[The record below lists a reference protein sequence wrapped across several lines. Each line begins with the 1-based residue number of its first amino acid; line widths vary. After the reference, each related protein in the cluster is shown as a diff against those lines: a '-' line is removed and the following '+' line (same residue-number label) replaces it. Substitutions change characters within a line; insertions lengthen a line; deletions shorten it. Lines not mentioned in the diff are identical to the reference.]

1 MKRYFKLLLLTL
13 LLIIPTGCTNSDN
26 MEDITIYTSGYPIE
40 FVTNKLYKDY
50 SKVYNMYPRGIDI
63 TKYNLTKKQVNDYSN
78 SDLVIY
84 SGLVDDKDN
93 IVQMVNNNKK
103 LKIIDAT
110 SRIEYN
116 NEVNEV
122 WINPSNLLT
131 ISQNIRNGL
140 KEYITSK
147 VIKDKIETN
156 YNDLKMNIS
165 TIDADLKEMAENT
178 NDKTLVVAN
187 NDFNFLSKYG
197 LNIMSLDEKTNNDKN
212 TSDIKNLIKNGTV
225 KYIFMM
231 NNDEETETIKNIKQE
246 YPSVEIL
253 YIDSLNN
260 ISTKDKNEGKDY
272 ISIMNENIDKF
283 KQELY

>member
-1 MKRYFKLLLLTL
+1 MK
-13 LLIIPTGCTNSDN
+13 
-26 MEDITIYTSGYPIE
+26 IY
-40 FVTNKLYKDY
+40 
-50 SKVYNMYPRGIDI
+50 
-63 TKYNLTKKQVNDYSN
+63 
-78 SDLVIY
+78 
-84 SGLVDDKDN
+84 
-93 IVQMVNNNKK
+93 
-103 LKIIDAT
+103 
-110 SRIEYN
+110 
-116 NEVNEV
+116 
-122 WINPSNLLT
+122 
-131 ISQNIRNGL
+131 
-140 KEYITSK
+140 
-147 VIKDKIETN
+147 
-156 YNDLKMNIS
+156 

-197 LNIMSLDEKTNNDKN
+197 LNIMSLDKKTNNDKN

-231 NNDEETETIKNIKQE
+231 DNEEETDIIKSIKQE
-246 YPSVEIL
+246 YPNIEIL

>member
-1 MKRYFKLLLLTL
+1 MKKYFKLLLLTL
-13 LLIIPTGCTNSDN
+13 LLITPTGCTNSDN

-84 SGLVDDKDN
+84 SGLVDDNDN
-93 IVQMVNNNKK
+93 IVKMVNNNKK

-110 SRIEYN
+110 SRIDYN

-147 VIKDKIETN
+147 VIKDKIENN

-187 NDFNFLSKYG
+187 NNFNFLSKYG
-197 LNIMSLDEKTNNDKN
+197 LNIMSLDEKTNDDKN
-212 TSDIKNLIKNGTV
+212 ISDIKNLIKNGTV

-231 NNDEETETIKNIKQE
+231 DNEEETDIIKSIKQE
-246 YPSVEIL
+246 YPNIEIL

>member
-1 MKRYFKLLLLTL
+1 MKKYFKLLLLTL

-84 SGLVDDKDN
+84 SGLVDDNDN
-93 IVQMVNNNKK
+93 IVKMVNNNKK

-110 SRIEYN
+110 SRIDYN

-147 VIKDKIETN
+147 VIKDKIENN

-212 TSDIKNLIKNGTV
+212 ISDIKNLIKNGTV

-231 NNDEETETIKNIKQE
+231 DNEEETDIIKSIKQE
-246 YPSVEIL
+246 YPNIEIL

>member
-1 MKRYFKLLLLTL
+1 MKKYFKLLLLTL

-50 SKVYNMYPRGIDI
+50 SKIYNMYPRGIDI

-84 SGLVDDKDN
+84 SGLVDDNDN
-93 IVQMVNNNKK
+93 IVKMVNNNKK

-110 SRIEYN
+110 SRIDYN

-147 VIKDKIETN
+147 VIKDKIENN
-156 YNDLKMNIS
+156 Y
-165 TIDADLKEMAENT
+165 
-178 NDKTLVVAN
+178 

-212 TSDIKNLIKNGTV
+212 ISDIKNLIKNGTV

-231 NNDEETETIKNIKQE
+231 DNEEETDIIKSIKQE
-246 YPSVEIL
+246 YPNIEIL

>member
-1 MKRYFKLLLLTL
+1 MKKYFKLLLLTL

-84 SGLVDDKDN
+84 SGLVDDNDN
-93 IVQMVNNNKK
+93 IVKMVNNNKK

-110 SRIEYN
+110 SRIDYN

-147 VIKDKIETN
+147 VIKDKIENN

-212 TSDIKNLIKNGTV
+212 ISDIKNLIKNGTV

>member
-1 MKRYFKLLLLTL
+1 MKKYFKLLLLTL

-63 TKYNLTKKQVNDYSN
+63 TKYNLTNKQVNDYSN

-84 SGLVDDKDN
+84 SGLVDDNDN
-93 IVQMVNNNKK
+93 IVKMVNNNKK

-110 SRIEYN
+110 SRIDYN

-147 VIKDKIETN
+147 VIKDKIENN

-187 NDFNFLSKYG
+187 NNFNFLSKYG

-212 TSDIKNLIKNGTV
+212 ISDIKNLIKNGTV

-231 NNDEETETIKNIKQE
+231 DNEEETDIIKSIKQE
-246 YPSVEIL
+246 YPNIEIL

>member
-1 MKRYFKLLLLTL
+1 MKKYFKLLLLTL

-84 SGLVDDKDN
+84 SGLVDDNDN
-93 IVQMVNNNKK
+93 IVKMVNNNKK

-110 SRIEYN
+110 SRIDYN

-147 VIKDKIETN
+147 VIKDKIENN

-197 LNIMSLDEKTNNDKN
+197 LNIMSLDKKTNNDKN

-231 NNDEETETIKNIKQE
+231 DNEEETDIIKSIKQE
-246 YPSVEIL
+246 YPNIEIL

>member
-1 MKRYFKLLLLTL
+1 MKKYFKLLLLTL

-50 SKVYNMYPRGIDI
+50 SKIYNMYPRGIDI

-84 SGLVDDKDN
+84 SGLVDDNDN
-93 IVQMVNNNKK
+93 IVKMVNNNKK

-110 SRIEYN
+110 SRIDYN

-147 VIKDKIETN
+147 VIKDKIENN

-212 TSDIKNLIKNGTV
+212 ISDIKNLIKNGTV

-231 NNDEETETIKNIKQE
+231 DNEEETDIIKSIKQE
-246 YPSVEIL
+246 YPNIEIL

>member
-1 MKRYFKLLLLTL
+1 MKKYFKLLLLTL

-50 SKVYNMYPRGIDI
+50 SKIYNMYPRGIDI

-84 SGLVDDKDN
+84 SGLVDDNDN
-93 IVQMVNNNKK
+93 IVKMVNNNKK

-110 SRIEYN
+110 SRIDYN

-147 VIKDKIETN
+147 VIKDKIENN

-165 TIDADLKEMAENT
+165 TIYADLK
-178 NDKTLVVAN
+178 
-187 NDFNFLSKYG
+187 
-197 LNIMSLDEKTNNDKN
+197 
-212 TSDIKNLIKNGTV
+212 
-225 KYIFMM
+225 
-231 NNDEETETIKNIKQE
+231 
-246 YPSVEIL
+246 
-253 YIDSLNN
+253 
-260 ISTKDKNEGKDY
+260 
-272 ISIMNENIDKF
+272 
-283 KQELY
+283 

>member
-1 MKRYFKLLLLTL
+1 MKKYFKLLLLTL

-50 SKVYNMYPRGIDI
+50 SKIYNMYPRGIDI

-84 SGLVDDKDN
+84 SGLVDDNDN
-93 IVQMVNNNKK
+93 IVKMVNNNKK

-110 SRIEYN
+110 SRIDYN

-147 VIKDKIETN
+147 VIKDKIENN

-187 NDFNFLSKYG
+187 NNFNFLSKYG

-212 TSDIKNLIKNGTV
+212 ISDIKNLIKNGTV

-231 NNDEETETIKNIKQE
+231 DNEEETDIIKSIKQE
-246 YPSVEIL
+246 YPNIEIL

>member
-1 MKRYFKLLLLTL
+1 MKKYFKLLLLTL
-13 LLIIPTGCTNSDN
+13 LLIIPIGCTNSDN

-50 SKVYNMYPRGIDI
+50 SKIYNMYPRGIDI

-84 SGLVDDKDN
+84 SGLVDDNDN
-93 IVQMVNNNKK
+93 IVKMVNNNKK

-110 SRIEYN
+110 SRIDYN

-147 VIKDKIETN
+147 VIKDKIENN

-212 TSDIKNLIKNGTV
+212 ISDIKNLIKNGTV

-231 NNDEETETIKNIKQE
+231 DNEEETDIIKNIKQE
-246 YPSVEIL
+246 YPNIEIL

>member
-1 MKRYFKLLLLTL
+1 MKKYFKLLLLTL

-84 SGLVDDKDN
+84 SGLVDDNDN
-93 IVQMVNNNKK
+93 IVKMVNNNKK

-110 SRIEYN
+110 SRIDYN

-147 VIKDKIETN
+147 VIKDKIENN

-212 TSDIKNLIKNGTV
+212 ISDIKNLIKNGTV

-231 NNDEETETIKNIKQE
+231 DNEEETDIIKSIKQE
-246 YPSVEIL
+246 YPNIEIL
-253 YIDSLNN
+253 YINSLNN

>member
-1 MKRYFKLLLLTL
+1 MKKYFKLLLLTL

-84 SGLVDDKDN
+84 SGLVDDNDN
-93 IVQMVNNNKK
+93 IVKMVNNNKK

-110 SRIEYN
+110 SRIDYN

-147 VIKDKIETN
+147 VIKDKIENN

-212 TSDIKNLIKNGTV
+212 ISDIKNLIKNGTV

-231 NNDEETETIKNIKQE
+231 DDEEETDIIKSIKQE
-246 YPSVEIL
+246 YPNIEIL

>member
-1 MKRYFKLLLLTL
+1 MKKYFKLLLLTL

-50 SKVYNMYPRGIDI
+50 SKIYNMYPRGIDI

-84 SGLVDDKDN
+84 SGLVDDNDN
-93 IVQMVNNNKK
+93 IVKMVNNNKK

-110 SRIEYN
+110 SRIDYN

-147 VIKDKIETN
+147 VIKDKIENN

-212 TSDIKNLIKNGTV
+212 ISDIKNLIKNGTV

-231 NNDEETETIKNIKQE
+231 DNEKETDIIKSIKQE
-246 YPSVEIL
+246 YPNIEIL

>member
-1 MKRYFKLLLLTL
+1 MKKYFKLLLTL

-84 SGLVDDKDN
+84 SGLVDDNDN
-93 IVQMVNNNKK
+93 IVKMVNNNKK

-110 SRIEYN
+110 SRIDYN

-147 VIKDKIETN
+147 VIKDKIENN

-187 NDFNFLSKYG
+187 NNFNFLSKYG
-197 LNIMSLDEKTNNDKN
+197 LNIMSLDEKTNDDKN
-212 TSDIKNLIKNGTV
+212 ISDIKNLIKNGTV

-231 NNDEETETIKNIKQE
+231 DNEEETDIIKSIKQE
-246 YPSVEIL
+246 YPNIEIL

>member
-1 MKRYFKLLLLTL
+1 MKKYFKLLLLTL

-84 SGLVDDKDN
+84 SGLVDDNDN
-93 IVQMVNNNKK
+93 IVKMVNNNKK

-110 SRIEYN
+110 SRIDYN

-147 VIKDKIETN
+147 VIKDKIENN

-212 TSDIKNLIKNGTV
+212 ISDIKNLIKNGTV

-231 NNDEETETIKNIKQE
+231 DNEEETDIIKNIKQE
-246 YPSVEIL
+246 YPNIEIL

>member
-1 MKRYFKLLLLTL
+1 MKKYFKLLLTL

-84 SGLVDDKDN
+84 SGLVDDNDN
-93 IVQMVNNNKK
+93 IVKMVNNNKK

-110 SRIEYN
+110 SRIDYN

-147 VIKDKIETN
+147 VIKDKIENN

-187 NDFNFLSKYG
+187 NNFNFLSKYG

-231 NNDEETETIKNIKQE
+231 DNEEETDIIKSIKQE
-246 YPSVEIL
+246 YPNIEIL

>member
-1 MKRYFKLLLLTL
+1 MKKYFKLLLLTL

-50 SKVYNMYPRGIDI
+50 SKIYNMYPRGIDI

-110 SRIEYN
+110 SRIDYN

-147 VIKDKIETN
+147 VIKDKIENN

-212 TSDIKNLIKNGTV
+212 ISDIKNLIKNGTV

-231 NNDEETETIKNIKQE
+231 DNEEETDIIKSIKQE
-246 YPSVEIL
+246 YPNIEIL

>member
-1 MKRYFKLLLLTL
+1 MKKFFKLLLLTL

-50 SKVYNMYPRGIDI
+50 SKIYNMYPRGIDI

-84 SGLVDDKDN
+84 SGLVDDNDN
-93 IVQMVNNNKK
+93 IVKMVNNNKK

-110 SRIEYN
+110 SRIDYN

-147 VIKDKIETN
+147 VIKDKIENN

-212 TSDIKNLIKNGTV
+212 ISDIKNLIKNGTV

-231 NNDEETETIKNIKQE
+231 DNEEETDIIKSIKQE
-246 YPSVEIL
+246 YPNIEIL

>member
-1 MKRYFKLLLLTL
+1 MKKYFKLLLLTL

-50 SKVYNMYPRGIDI
+50 SKIYNMYPRGIDI

-84 SGLVDDKDN
+84 SGLVDDNDN
-93 IVQMVNNNKK
+93 IVKMVNNNKK

-110 SRIEYN
+110 SRIDYN

-147 VIKDKIETN
+147 VIKDKIENN

-212 TSDIKNLIKNGTV
+212 ISDIKNLIKNGTV

-231 NNDEETETIKNIKQE
+231 DNEEETDIIKNIKQE
-246 YPSVEIL
+246 YPNIEIL